1 MEKQNVRI
9 SYSGS
14 GVQTLSGFGTFFFIV
29 AVISIIVA
37 IVSFASIV
45 GMGIAGLFITN
56 AISSL
61 AAGAICKGLSTVAQT
76 ALYKRML
83 LEKQYNFIESEYPI
97 EDTVKTETLSEESND
112 TETIKWKWKCPH
124 IGCMAQNTTKKER
137 YMTCQ
142 SCGREVELWSN
153 GEVARRK

>member
-1 MEKQNVRI
+1 MKKQNVRI

-14 GVQTLSGFGTFFFIV
+14 GVNTLSGFGTFFYIV

-45 GMGIAGLFITN
+45 GMSYAGIFITN

-61 AAGAICKGLSTVAQT
+61 AAGAICKGLSTVAET
-76 ALYKRML
+76 ALYKKSL
-83 LEKQYNFIESEYPI
+83 LEKQYNFVLSEYPV
-97 EDTVKTETLSEESND
+97 EDSVENVTPTEESID
-112 TETIKWKWKCPH
+112 DGIKWNWKCPH
-124 IGCMAQNTTKKER
+124 IGCTAHNTTKKER